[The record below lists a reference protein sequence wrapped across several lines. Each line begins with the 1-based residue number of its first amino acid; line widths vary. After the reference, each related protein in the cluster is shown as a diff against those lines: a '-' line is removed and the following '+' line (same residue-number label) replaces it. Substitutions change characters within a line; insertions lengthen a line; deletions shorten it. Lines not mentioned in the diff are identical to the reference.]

1 MLQNDVPG
9 SRSVPRNIDEAI
21 SSLSD
26 ADCLRLLK
34 AARYL
39 SGPSRYTPEE
49 LVNQTLLKALAGDR
63 PYKPEVNLISFLFM
77 TMKSLVSSD
86 CKSQSRRLEIS
97 LDTQTHDR
105 GKALL
110 EKLQDPLPSPEQL
123 VETKEN
129 LSLIKQSFLD
139 LFVNDDL
146 ETQTVA
152 EGMVAEMSKKEI
164 QELTGL
170 DSKSYASTRR
180 LIRRHIDKAF
190 PKGWSYE

>member
-1 MLQNDVPG
+1 MLQDDVPD

-21 SSLSD
+21 RSLSD
-26 ADCLRLLK
+26 ANCLRLLK

-39 SGPSRYTPEE
+39 CIPSRYTHEE

-63 PYKPEVNLISFLFM
+63 QYKPEVNLISFLFM

-86 CKSQSRRLEIS
+86 CKSQSRRPEIS
-97 LDTQTHDR
+97 LDTQARDI

-110 EKLQDPLPSPEQL
+110 EKLQDPFPSPEQIA
-123 VETKEN
+123 ETKEN
-129 LSLIKQSFLD
+129 LSLIKQNFLD
-139 LFVNDDL
+139 LFVDDDL

-152 EGMVAEMSKKEI
+152 EGMVGELSPKEI

-170 DSKSYASTRR
+170 DPKGYASTRR
-180 LIRRHIDKAF
+180 LIRRRIDKAF